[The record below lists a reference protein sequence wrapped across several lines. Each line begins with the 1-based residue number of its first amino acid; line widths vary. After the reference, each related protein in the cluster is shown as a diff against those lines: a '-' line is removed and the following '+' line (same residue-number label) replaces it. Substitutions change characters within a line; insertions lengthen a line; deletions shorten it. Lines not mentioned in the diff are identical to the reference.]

1 MKLSLAQFVTS
12 AIWAEANA
20 DNFNTTASDVVDAM
34 AFHNLAFADVKAYVA
49 SVEQAVS
56 SGDLLT
62 SLRNALTNRP
72 LSVGTFEF
80 ARSYLRQLY
89 ATFTRGRLLL
99 AEEVKILIPSQFDET
114 ADGAPISGS
123 RFSRIPGSARLA
135 YTTNALLGYGPDTW
149 TPLHKDTVWLLDRP
163 KSPAA
168 DASMA
173 TANNVFT
180 HFHDLAAD
188 PMFGN
193 CAYGFLPFV
202 YPSAETTT
210 LDLEMQAG
218 STQCAWHGYQDEFL
232 RTVFTNENTPSSA
245 ETDDE
250 EVNARIREREA
261 AEVEEYYKGLTNIL
275 HKLLIQLVIDYNV
288 GEDYAAGITQ
298 TAL

>member
-1 MKLSLAQFVTS
+1 MKLSLAQFVSS
-12 AIWAEANA
+12 AITAEATTNT
-20 DNFNTTASDVVDAM
+20 FNSTASDVVDAM
-34 AFHNLAFADVKAYVA
+34 AFHNLAFADVKTYVA

-56 SGDLLT
+56 SGELLT

-72 LSVGTFEF
+72 PAVGSVEF

-99 AEEVKILIPSQFDET
+99 AEEVKILIPSEFEET

-149 TPLHKDTVWLLDRP
+149 SPLHKDAVWSLDRP

-168 DASMA
+168 NASMTVA
-173 TANNVFT
+173 SNVFK

-202 YPSAETTT
+202 YPSTEPMALQEGTK
-210 LDLEMQAG
+210 
-218 STQCAWHGYQDEFL
+218 QCAWHGYQDDFL
-232 RTVFTNENTPSSA
+232 RSIDLEDAPTSA
-245 ETDDE
+245 DTDDE
-250 EVNARIREREA
+250 EVNARIRAREE
-261 AEVEEYYKGLTNIL
+261 AEAEEYYKRLTNML
-275 HKLLIQLVIDYNV
+275 HKLLIQLVIDYNI
-288 GEDYAAGITQ
+288 GEDYAAGIVQ